1 MTIKER
7 LEAARAQL
15 SAAIEGTDPEAI
27 KSATEELKAAKAAMD
42 AADEGASLLKSMAP
56 AQTKSVGE
64 AKPATVGAM
73 AAESAREMGLSKGS
87 RGNFVLLKT
96 DPATHDSPGA
106 ASSGALTQLAQTLD
120 GNVVPQY
127 RMPLVVRDLL
137 GAESISGNALT
148 YFVEAADSGIL
159 GGPAKVA
166 EGGAKPM
173 VEFPDP
179 TAVTEALTK
188 VASYYKETDEL
199 LEDYAWLASSIDN
212 RALYTH
218 RKWVNNVLLNGVSGT
233 HGIVGL
239 LNRSGIGS
247 KAGTSGAGAVVITAD
262 EIFKAMMAIEDDS
275 GMTPDAIII
284 NPADYQTLRLA
295 KDSNNQYYGGGYF
308 AGQYGTGGIDMYPP
322 IWGLRTVV
330 TSAIASGTCL
340 VGAFR
345 QGASVISKA
354 GSGLRVEMTNS
365 DQNDFIYNRV
375 TVRVEERLALAVR
388 YPKAFYKLVNYS
400 PS

>member
-1 MTIKER
+1 MTLKEK
-7 LEAARAQL
+7 LEAAKAKL
-15 SAAIEGTDPEAI
+15 ATAMEGDDTEAV
-27 KSATEELKAAKAAMD
+27 KAATEEVKAAKAAVD
-42 AADEGASLLKSMAP
+42 AANEAQSLLESMAP
-56 AQTKSVGE
+56 AKTKTVTEDKPMTMGE
-64 AKPATVGAM
+64 RAAK
-73 AAESAREMGLSKGS
+73 AARDLNLSKSS
-87 RGNFVLLKT
+87 RGNFVLYKT

-120 GNVVPQY
+120 TSIVPQY
-127 RMPLVVRDLL
+127 RMPLVIRDLL
-137 GAESISGNALT
+137 GAETITGNALT

-159 GGPAKVA
+159 GGPTKVA
-166 EGGAKPM
+166 EGAVKPM

-212 RALYTH
+212 RALYLH

-247 KAGTSGAGAVVITAD
+247 LAGTSGSPTVLTAD
-262 EIFKAMMAIEDDS
+262 NIFAAMMAIEEDS
-275 GMTPDAIII
+275 GMTPDAVVM

-295 KDSNNQYYGGGYF
+295 KDGASQYYGGGYF
-308 AGQYGTGGIDMYPP
+308 YGGYGNTGMDMYPP
-322 IWGLRTVV
+322 IWGLRTVI
-330 TSAIASGTCL
+330 TPAIASGTCL

-375 TVRVEERLALAVR
+375 TVRVEERLAMAVR
-388 YPKAFYKLVNYS
+388 YPKAFYKIVNYS
-400 PS
+400 A